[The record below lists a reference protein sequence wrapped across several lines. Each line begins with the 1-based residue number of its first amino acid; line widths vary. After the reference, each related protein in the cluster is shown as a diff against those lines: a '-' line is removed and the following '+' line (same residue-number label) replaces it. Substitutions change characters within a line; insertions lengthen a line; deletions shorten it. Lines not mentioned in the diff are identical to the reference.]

1 MLNYGFN
8 RHIFDYVYNTV
19 VLGLMTCRS
28 DDQALEYLDRQL
40 ALALK
45 VSDEEIQMITYDAIE
60 VAVNT
65 YIKAYN

>member
-1 MLNYGFN
+1 MLNYSYDKYIFN
-8 RHIFDYVYNTV
+8 YVYNTV
-19 VLGLMTCRS
+19 VLGLMTCKS

-40 ALALK
+40 ALAFK

-60 VAVNT
+60 VAVDT